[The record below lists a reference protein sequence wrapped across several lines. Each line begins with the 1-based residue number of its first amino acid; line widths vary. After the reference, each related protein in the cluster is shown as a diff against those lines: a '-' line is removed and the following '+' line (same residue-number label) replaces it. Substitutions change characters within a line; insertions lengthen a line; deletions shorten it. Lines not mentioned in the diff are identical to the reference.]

1 MAKRIHFIGI
11 CGVAMSALA
20 LAFKREGW
28 KVTGSDVG
36 FYPPV
41 STHLKDAGVNYYAGW
56 HQDKMIAG
64 GAPDLVVVGNVASSH
79 NPEWLYVQEHRLNYK
94 SYPEMIREYFIKKN
108 SIVCAGTYGKST
120 STAVL
125 TWILKEAKFDPS
137 YMFGGIMIS
146 PTVGAIHEL
155 PLQQGDSAGVWHAKP
170 LPSAEM
176 SNSNWSVTEGDEYKA
191 SRWDTGPKFKYYS
204 PTHLLLTSV
213 VWDHA
218 DVYPTEELYIDAFK
232 KLVAAVPGN
241 GIKVISEKV
250 VPIVISI
257 EPQWRAEK
265 SLDPTGQGIPPLA
278 ATLGRNDSKMITYGK
293 NPNNTYVYTN
303 VIQSKNVLEFEICHE
318 QKKYSI
324 KTSCLGEY
332 MADNLTGCF
341 ALCHTIGIA
350 SDKIISAIASFP
362 GMKRRLEK
370 RYANGVTVF
379 DDIAHSPTKARAVLQ
394 TLREVYVRPLPTLPF
409 QGEEGAASP
418 PFKGEIQRGSRQSK
432 IYAVF
437 EPNAG
442 NRRPQTKS
450 WYDNAFAAAD
460 EVIIPRLTKIKHDT
474 NDKEE
479 PFDGSKLAKIIC
491 TTHSATKYIE
501 KDEELLGYLEQKIQ
515 PGDVVVFMGSH
526 GFRGMIEALVNAISK
541 S

>member
-1 MAKRIHFIGI
+1 MKHIHFIGI

-41 STHLKDAGVNYYAGW
+41 STYLKDAGVDYYAGW
-56 HQDKMIAG
+56 HQDKMIAD

-79 NPEWLYVQEHRLNYK
+79 NPEWLYVQEHSLNYK
-94 SYPEMIREYFIKKN
+94 SYPEVIAEHFIKKN

-155 PLQQGDSAGVWHAKP
+155 PLQQGDSVGVWHAKP

-218 DVYPTEELYIDAFK
+218 DVYPTEDSYAQAFK
-232 KLVAAVPGN
+232 DLIVMVPEG
-241 GIKVISEKV
+241 GIKIISEKV
-250 VPIVISI
+250 TNPRLGGEDHSQGWV
-257 EPQWRAEK
+257 R
-265 SLDPTGQGIPPLA
+265 SLSQLATQSLTHPYPAQAGIL
-278 ATLGRNDSKMITYGK
+278 TYGK
-293 NPNNTYVYTN
+293 NHNNNYMYTN
-303 VIQSKNVLEFEICHE
+303 IIQSRNGLEFEICHE

-379 DDIAHSPTKARAVLQ
+379 DDIAHSPTKARAVLES
-394 TLREVYVRPLPTLPF
+394 LRKVYD
-409 QGEEGAASP
+409 
-418 PFKGEIQRGSRQSK
+418 KK

-442 NRRPQTKS
+442 NRRPQAKN

-460 EVIIPRLTKIKHDT
+460 EVIIPHLTKIKVDP
-474 NDKEE
+474 NDLDR
-479 PFDGSKLAKIIC
+479 PFDGAELAEIIQQ
-491 TTHSATKYIE
+491 TQANTKYINDDE
-501 KDEELLGYLEQKIQ
+501 KLLNYIQQKIQ

-526 GFRGMIEALVNAISK
+526 GFRGMIEGLINRMI
-541 S
+541 